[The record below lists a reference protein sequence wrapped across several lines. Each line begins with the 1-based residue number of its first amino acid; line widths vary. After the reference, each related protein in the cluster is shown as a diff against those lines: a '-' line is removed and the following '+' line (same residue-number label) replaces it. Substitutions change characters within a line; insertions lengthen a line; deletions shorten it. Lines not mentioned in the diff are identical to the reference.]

1 MVLRNILL
9 RESDSE
15 SSAFL
20 VTACR
25 NVTTMHLYKG
35 TYQRQSDTG
44 TGLMPV
50 HLIEALEDSFH
61 IGRRNVTAGIED
73 GQTVVLFRL

>member
-1 MVLRNILL
+1 
-9 RESDSE
+9 
-15 SSAFL
+15 
-20 VTACR
+20 
-25 NVTTMHLYKG
+25 MHLYKG

-50 HLIEALEDSFH
+50 HLIEALEDGFH
-61 IGRRNVTAGIED
+61 IGRRNVAAGIED

>member
-1 MVLRNILL
+1 MVLQNILL
-9 RESDSE
+9 RESDGEGST
-15 SSAFL
+15 L
-20 VTACR
+20 IITMCR
-25 NVTTMHLYKG
+25 NVATMHLYKG

-50 HLIEALEDSFH
+50 HLIEALEDGFH
-61 IGRRNVTAGIED
+61 IGRRNVAAGIED